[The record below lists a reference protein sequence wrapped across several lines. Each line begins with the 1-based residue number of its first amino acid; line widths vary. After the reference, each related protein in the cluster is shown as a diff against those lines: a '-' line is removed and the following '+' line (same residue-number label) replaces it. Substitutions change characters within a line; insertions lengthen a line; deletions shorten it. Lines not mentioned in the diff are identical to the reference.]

1 MTKAELIRKIS
12 KSAGVND
19 SDARIFFEILL
30 KRISNSVKQG
40 QSIRIPEFGYFHL
53 IDGEIKRASANEE
66 SELIPE
72 KMKLI
77 LFSEQKDFK
86 DPAARGFVFNIPE
99 FEEDD
104 YHPVDSSFSL
114 SIGKPLIPLS
124 GIASENFFVPTSGY
138 EYKRLLESKAENLI
152 THSQLLT
159 SEEEFPTLLIDATS
173 YNTNNV
179 QLQWRLNQGQLNQK
193 DKVSTESQKEYDFKE
208 PTELKNIAWD
218 FGEDLSRQIETDSIL
233 DLTEEKLSND
243 LTLASLLNKESK
255 EKIEI
260 PEEIEQ
266 PELKVKLDEDDI
278 HFESEISIN
287 NDVSDEPVKME
298 LIDEPVSNENETDLS
313 FDNLTETKE
322 VIVDAENSFRNID
335 ENDELEIQI
344 TDEVIKNEQTQPE
357 EVIDVSEINEMKI
370 DEVDLLLQ
378 DENNEIEIP
387 SEEFAENEQM
397 SDEEFWKSASPLFE
411 PFNTDFKSSTEKI
424 EQPVAEN
431 EEENIE
437 EDKIENVIENVESEK
452 TVVEEIVESSQPIV
466 EEEKEVVLTEKNEI
480 SIAPVKKRNWAFIL
494 FPAVVVILSILYWYF
509 VLYNSDNKVVAIK
522 QPQLDVSNSNNI
534 KREYEIPVSYP
545 YSKTEAIENKTQF
558 EQKSTEAVITEIPKE
573 EKKIETQKPAE
584 PVKSE
589 DKKTPEKNSISTN
602 VETSKSNIT
611 GKSLNVG
618 NNIYKYGSIFV
629 VQVAAFRSIAI
640 AENEAGKY
648 RNKGFNGFVEEAEIT
663 GSGKWYRVRV
673 GNFNT
678 KEEAKKFLE
687 NNIR

>member
-12 KSAGVND
+12 KSVGVND

-30 KRISNSVKQG
+30 KRISKSVKQG
-40 QSIRIPEFGYFHL
+40 QSIKIPEFGYFHL
-53 IDGEIKRASANEE
+53 IDGEIKRSAANEE

-86 DPAARGFVFNIPE
+86 DPVARGFVFNIPE

-138 EYKRLLESKAENLI
+138 EYKRLLDSKAENLI
-152 THSQLLT
+152 TNSQFLT

-179 QLQWRLNQGQLNQK
+179 QLQWRLNENQLDQK
-193 DKVSTESQKEYDFKE
+193 DNVTGELQKEYEFKE

-218 FGEDLSRQIETDSIL
+218 FGEDLSRQIETESIL
-233 DLTEEKLSND
+233 DLTEEKLNND

-298 LIDEPVSNENETDLS
+298 LNDEFVSDENEMNLS
-313 FDNLTETKE
+313 FDNPKETKA
-322 VIVDAENSFRNID
+322 VIEDVENSVGNID
-335 ENDELEIQI
+335 ENDELETQL
-344 TDEVIKNEQTQPE
+344 TEEVIEDEQIKPE
-357 EVIDVSEINEMKI
+357 EVFEVTDINEMKI

-411 PFNTDFKSSTEKI
+411 PFNPDSKNSTEEV
-424 EQPVAEN
+424 EQRVIEN
-431 EEENIE
+431 EEVN
-437 EDKIENVIENVESEK
+437 KIENVIENVESER
-452 TVVEEIVESSQPIV
+452 TMVEEIVEPSQQIV
-466 EEEKEVVLTEKNEI
+466 EDNKEVFLTEKNEI
-480 SIAPVKKRNWAFIL
+480 SIAPIKKRNWAFIL

-509 VLYNSDNKVVAIK
+509 VLYKSDSKVVAIK

-545 YSKTEAIENKTQF
+545 YSKTEAIENKTQI
-558 EQKSTEAVITEIPKE
+558 EQKSTEAPIIEIPKE

-589 DKKTPEKNSISTN
+589 DKKIPEKKSISTN

-648 RNKGFNGFVEEAEIT
+648 RNKGFNGFVEEAEIS